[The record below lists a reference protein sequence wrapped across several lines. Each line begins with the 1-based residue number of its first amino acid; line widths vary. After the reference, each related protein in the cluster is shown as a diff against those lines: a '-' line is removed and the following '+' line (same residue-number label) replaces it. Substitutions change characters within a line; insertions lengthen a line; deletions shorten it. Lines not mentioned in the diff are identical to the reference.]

1 MPVISLGDRVP
12 SIDPTAWV
20 ADSAT
25 VVGSVTIGPQSSVW
39 YSTVVR
45 GDGDRI
51 TIGARTNLQD
61 GVVLHTDPGLHLEI
75 GDDVSVGHRAVVH
88 GCRIGDGCLIGMGSV
103 IMNRV
108 VIGAGSLIGAG
119 AVVSEGTVVPPR
131 SLVVG
136 LPGKVRRELTDDE
149 VTMLRVNA
157 EVYLQHTALHAG
169 RR

>member
-25 VVGSVTIGPQSSVW
+25 VVGAVTIGPQSSVW

-45 GDGDRI
+45 ADGDRI

-88 GCRIGDGCLIGMGSV
+88 GCRIEDGCLIGMGSV
-103 IMNRV
+103 IMNRA

-119 AVVSEGTVVPPR
+119 AVVSEGTVIPPR

-136 LPGKVRRELTDDE
+136 LPGKVRRELSDDE
-149 VTMLRVNA
+149 AAMLRVNA
-157 EVYLQHTALHAG
+157 EVYLQHTALHSG
-169 RR
+169 R

>member
-1 MPVISLGDRVP
+1 VPVIPLGDRVP

-25 VVGSVTIGPQSSVW
+25 VVGAVTVGPQSSVW

-45 GDGDRI
+45 ADGDRI
-51 TIGARTNLQD
+51 SIGARTNLQD

-88 GCRIGDGCLIGMGSV
+88 GCRIEDGCLIGMGSV
-103 IMNRV
+103 VMNRA

-119 AVVSEGTVVPPR
+119 AVVSEGTVIPPR

-136 LPGKVRRELTDDE
+136 LPGKVRRELSDDE
-149 VTMLRVNA
+149 VAMLRVNA
-157 EVYLQHTALHAG
+157 EVYLQHTALHSG
-169 RR
+169 R